1 MKIWRQDSNSIY
13 GLKIKA
19 VTLISHF
26 LNDIKE
32 YQCHLNFFWKKNH
45 KRKLANLQS
54 LRNFML
60 KSSPQVFSKEKC
72 INLIKK
78 KGILNEVRRLSW
90 CFVTPDE
97 HIKFKWPFI
106 KMLIVSPFKQIKLEF
121 DTIGSWQAKKLF
133 LKPASVD
140 KFLKGCNYRQKANED
155 GGIQSQ
161 RIELLNFWMIF
172 HCGPML
178 SWSGGDIHLSIKNVG
193 GQMLYLAVCPPKE
206 CGGQMP
212 NLDSSP

>member
-1 MKIWRQDSNSIY
+1 MVFCNS
-13 GLKIKA
+13 
-19 VTLISHF
+19 
-26 LNDIKE
+26 
-32 YQCHLNFFWKKNH
+32 
-45 KRKLANLQS
+45 
-54 LRNFML
+54 
-60 KSSPQVFSKEKC
+60 
-72 INLIKK
+72 
-78 KGILNEVRRLSW
+78 
-90 CFVTPDE
+90 DE

-106 KMLIVSPFKQIKLEF
+106 KMLIVSPFIQIKLEF

-155 GGIQSQ
+155 RGIQSR

-172 HCGPML
+172 HVIMEWGR
-178 SWSGGDIHLSIKNVG
+178 DIHLSVKNVW

-212 NLDSSP
+212 TLDSSP

>member
-1 MKIWRQDSNSIY
+1 M
-13 GLKIKA
+13 
-19 VTLISHF
+19 
-26 LNDIKE
+26 
-32 YQCHLNFFWKKNH
+32 H
-45 KRKLANLQS
+45 KFN
-54 LRNFML
+54 
-60 KSSPQVFSKEKC
+60 
-72 INLIKK
+72 KK

-161 RIELLNFWMIF
+161 RIELLNF
-172 HCGPML
+172 
-178 SWSGGDIHLSIKNVG
+178 
-193 GQMLYLAVCPPKE
+193 
-206 CGGQMP
+206 
-212 NLDSSP
+212 

>member
-1 MKIWRQDSNSIY
+1 MSFEFLLEKKSQKETCKFAI
-13 GLKIKA
+13 IKKFY
-19 VTLISHF
+19 VEIQSPSLF
-26 LNDIKE
+26 KGVV
-32 YQCHLNFFWKKNH
+32 H
-45 KRKLANLQS
+45 KFN
-54 LRNFML
+54 
-60 KSSPQVFSKEKC
+60 
-72 INLIKK
+72 KK

-161 RIELLNFWMIF
+161 RIELLNF
-172 HCGPML
+172 
-178 SWSGGDIHLSIKNVG
+178 
-193 GQMLYLAVCPPKE
+193 
-206 CGGQMP
+206 
-212 NLDSSP
+212 

>member
-1 MKIWRQDSNSIY
+1 MSFEFLLEKKSQKETCKFAI
-13 GLKIKA
+13 IKKFY
-19 VTLISHF
+19 VEIQSPSLF
-26 LNDIKE
+26 KGVV
-32 YQCHLNFFWKKNH
+32 H
-45 KRKLANLQS
+45 KFNK
-54 LRNFML
+54 
-60 KSSPQVFSKEKC
+60 
-72 INLIKK
+72 KK

-161 RIELLNFWMIF
+161 RIELLNF
-172 HCGPML
+172 
-178 SWSGGDIHLSIKNVG
+178 
-193 GQMLYLAVCPPKE
+193 
-206 CGGQMP
+206 
-212 NLDSSP
+212 

>member
-1 MKIWRQDSNSIY
+1 MSFEFLLEKKSQKETCKFAI
-13 GLKIKA
+13 IKKFY
-19 VTLISHF
+19 VEIQSPSLFKGVVHKF
-26 LNDIKE
+26 N
-32 YQCHLNFFWKKNH
+32 KKN
-45 KRKLANLQS
+45 
-54 LRNFML
+54 
-60 KSSPQVFSKEKC
+60 
-72 INLIKK
+72 
-78 KGILNEVRRLSW
+78 GILNEVRRLSW

-161 RIELLNFWMIF
+161 RIELLNF
-172 HCGPML
+172 
-178 SWSGGDIHLSIKNVG
+178 
-193 GQMLYLAVCPPKE
+193 
-206 CGGQMP
+206 
-212 NLDSSP
+212 

>member
-1 MKIWRQDSNSIY
+1 
-13 GLKIKA
+13 
-19 VTLISHF
+19 
-26 LNDIKE
+26 
-32 YQCHLNFFWKKNH
+32 
-45 KRKLANLQS
+45 
-54 LRNFML
+54 
-60 KSSPQVFSKEKC
+60 
-72 INLIKK
+72 
-78 KGILNEVRRLSW
+78 
-90 CFVTPDE
+90 
-97 HIKFKWPFI
+97 
-106 KMLIVSPFKQIKLEF
+106 MLIVSPFKQIKLEF

-140 KFLKGCNYRQKANED
+140 KFLKGCNYRQKAKED

-212 NLDSSP
+212 NLYSSP

>member
-1 MKIWRQDSNSIY
+1 MSFEFLLEKKSQKETCKFAI
-13 GLKIKA
+13 IKKFY
-19 VTLISHF
+19 VEIQSPSLF
-26 LNDIKE
+26 KGVV
-32 YQCHLNFFWKKNH
+32 H
-45 KRKLANLQS
+45 KFN
-54 LRNFML
+54 
-60 KSSPQVFSKEKC
+60 
-72 INLIKK
+72 KK

-155 GGIQSQ
+155 EGIQSQ
-161 RIELLNFWMIF
+161 RIELLNF
-172 HCGPML
+172 
-178 SWSGGDIHLSIKNVG
+178 
-193 GQMLYLAVCPPKE
+193 
-206 CGGQMP
+206 
-212 NLDSSP
+212 